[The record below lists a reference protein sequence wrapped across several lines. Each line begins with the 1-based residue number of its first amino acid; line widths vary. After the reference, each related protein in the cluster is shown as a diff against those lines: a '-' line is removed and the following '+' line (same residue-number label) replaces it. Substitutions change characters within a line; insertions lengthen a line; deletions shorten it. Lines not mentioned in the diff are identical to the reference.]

1 MNYWRRILLYTFI
14 PAIGFHL
21 LLMPLWFL
29 AAFQQS
35 AKAMSVEMAFDV
47 LLPIYLLKSNYNN
60 AEEFVQFKNY
70 YVNALL
76 ILVATT
82 LSCMLY
88 YTNWAISIGDF
99 MHPDGETLINTLHE
113 YYVAISIA
121 IIGIVI
127 SFISIGRKKKTLTT
141 AEK

>member
-1 MNYWRRILLYTFI
+1 MHYWKRIALYTFI

-47 LLPIYLLKSNYNN
+47 LLPLYLLKSHYNN
-60 AEEFVQFKNY
+60 SEEFVQFKNY
-70 YVNALL
+70 YINAIL
-76 ILVATT
+76 IVCAVTA
-82 LSCMLY
+82 SCFLY
-88 YTNWAISIGDF
+88 YLNWAISIGDF
-99 MHPDGETLINTLHE
+99 LHPDPETLTNTLHE

-121 IIGIVI
+121 TVGIAI
-127 SFISIGRKKKTLTT
+127 SFLSINRKKT
-141 AEK
+141 AQ